1 MHKSV
6 NTLNAKTQHLFSY
19 ICLNMHTEQVVL
31 IILPF
36 NRHVLISC
44 LYKGLDELL
53 NTDASE
59 MTRVMNKSEH

>member
-1 MHKSV
+1 MFQIKRA
-6 NTLNAKTQHLFSY
+6 LNAKTQHLFSY

-36 NRHVLISC
+36 NSHVLISC